1 VALALGAS
9 GAVVAEESA
18 SDSPSDDSGPK
29 LRLPE
34 HPLNLNFHLYA
45 FSYHTDRDGVRQHGL
60 DNELNAGLGLNY
72 AFHEDERGIAFAE
85 AGFYRDSGSR
95 VAKLAG
101 VGYHYKLGEHWKLG
115 GALLGVLSDTYN
127 NGRFFIAP
135 VPMLAYDFG
144 VVELNITYVP
154 RFRDYNKFAV
164 FGFFFSFP
172 LGK

>member
-1 VALALGAS
+1 MALALGAS

-18 SDSPSDDSGPK
+18 SDSPSDGSGPK

-45 FSYHTDRDGVRQHGL
+45 FSYHTDREGVRQHGL
-60 DNELNAGLGLNY
+60 DNELNTGLGLNY
-72 AFHEDERGIAFAE
+72 TFHEDERGIGFTE

-101 VGYHYKLGEHWKLG
+101 VGYQYKFGERLRLG

-127 NGRFFIAP
+127 KGRFFIAP
-135 VPMLAYDFG
+135 VPMLAYDLG
-144 VVELNITYVP
+144 PVQLNVTYVP
-154 RFRDYNKFAV
+154 RYRNYNKFAV